1 MSEVTQR
8 FTDLLQK
15 AQKTA
20 ESNGQQWWAYA
31 EPEQQ
36 SPCQYGEIVD
46 QQVAWWPVMQTE
58 PLDFSGL
65 EHALEL
71 QLHPDIKSFY
81 STAFGGGLRLQHQ
94 RGLMELLMPWH
105 QADTER
111 LQQNIIGHVLMKRR
125 LKQQIT
131 IFFAVTDDE
140 DLMLSLH
147 NNSGEVYLERVG
159 SEVSEKLAGSLAE
172 FLQLL
177 TLPA

>member
-1 MSEVTQR
+1 MSEVTQL

-15 AQKTA
+15 ERKKA
-20 ESNGQQWWAYA
+20 ENAGQQWWAYA

-36 SPCQYGEIVD
+36 SPCQYGDVLNE
-46 QQVAWWPVMQTE
+46 QVAWWPVLQQQ

-65 EHALEL
+65 EHGLEL
-71 QLHPDIKSFY
+71 QLHPDLKHYY

-94 RGLMELLMPWH
+94 RGPVELLMPWH

-140 DLMLSLH
+140 DLMLSIL
-147 NNSGEVYLERVG
+147 NSTGEVYLERVG
-159 SEVSEKLAGSLAE
+159 CEVKEKLADSLAE
-172 FLQLL
+172 FLKTL
-177 TLPA
+177 TSPV